1 MTCLGKFIIMYKIHK
16 HPILPIPED
25 DRVEFTFED
34 QTVVGQKGFSIA
46 AALHQAG
53 LVIHKHSL
61 ADRERT
67 MECGIGKCGA
77 CEMLVDGRIRRICT
91 TKVDNVK
98 EVLRIGESYIP
109 EEDIGSK
116 KSIKVYKTTVAV
128 IGAGPAGLAVRE
140 ELRKAGVENLVIDN
154 NSKIGG
160 QFLMQTHQFFFF
172 EREKRFGGMRGF
184 DIANTLA
191 GEDLSGI
198 LTDSVVWEILE
209 DKRLVVKNIATQ
221 EIFYIDAD
229 HLVVATGA
237 VPFMPAFKND
247 DLPGVYTAAVVQRMM
262 NTELTLLGKNILT
275 VGAGNIGYLTSYQAM
290 QAGASI
296 KAIIEA
302 MPHEGGFPV
311 QANRVR
317 RLGIPVFTSHIL
329 LEAIPNDDH
338 TGVTGAIVAE
348 CENFK
353 PIAGTEKRID
363 GIDCINICT
372 GLIPDNQLFRKG
384 IEVFGRRCYG
394 VGDSVKIGEGTSAVL
409 RGKQCAY
416 EIMQDIGVRFNYDAY
431 LTLSKEYID
440 SQQHPVKILEKPLTP
455 NSKRMWEKGFVQ
467 IDCLY
472 GFACN
477 PCSFACKYGAITKS
491 STSTTPTIDFDK
503 CIGCM
508 NCVSQCPG
516 LAIFGYDLNKN
527 RLSLPIEYFA
537 EENTAVFLVNNNG
550 EILGEGLIEK
560 ITHNSNKTNVARVK
574 AAGLEGEALLA
585 VRGFIPKD
593 KYPAKVEM
601 SCVEKNN
608 DSQTY
613 ICHCEDITVSQM
625 LSLIGDRKEISSDE
639 LKHISRIG
647 MGACRGTRCVP
658 RAKNLLRSYGIEV
671 VGEPTPRGPMS
682 NLVTLGD
689 MLPPESAQQEIVLPK
704 TGKAERVP
712 AIIAGGGIA
721 GSALFR
727 YMSESGFKPLLVNSG
742 LGSSW
747 RNIAGGR
754 PAFSLPALA
763 DIAKHN
769 LEIFKE
775 LQSRHN
781 IDFKLTRYVSFAHDE
796 KTFQALDASK
806 AWSDAFMVDKKD
818 FTKEVSPYF
827 NPSLDTYSHALITN
841 DCWQASP
848 GYTIDLIRSIGKD
861 AGGTILENAKLIE
874 LQREGKDYRVVLQ
887 MANGNYVEY
896 LTEIFINALG
906 YDAGKFAS
914 KLGIETGLYPVK
926 HQAFITKRLPML
938 GKDGANLDMLID
950 RRKYKGF
957 SAVYGQQLAETG
969 QIIGCASPA
978 IDAKET
984 DKNLKTASQEFLE
997 IATEIF
1003 SEWIP
1008 RLSGVGFQAVW
1019 SGYYVEPRY
1028 IIDPELGLFTGMRGH
1043 GFMLSQYLAKLYT
1056 DKLLGREV
1064 PDYFKELALSGK
1076 GLSEEAFK

>member
-1 MTCLGKFIIMYKIHK
+1 MYKISE
-16 HPILPIPED
+16 HPILAIPAD
-25 DRVEFTFED
+25 DRVEFLFEGRS
-34 QTVVGQKGFSIA
+34 VSGQKGLTIA

-61 ADRERT
+61 EHRERT

-77 CEMLVDGRIRRICT
+77 CEMLVDGKIRRICI
-91 TKVDNVK
+91 TKVDNIK
-98 EVLRIGESYIP
+98 EVTRIDESYLP
-109 EEDIGSK
+109 EEDTNSK
-116 KSIKVYKTTVAV
+116 DSIKVYKTSVAI

-140 ELRKAGVENLVIDN
+140 ELNRVNIDNLVIDN
-154 NSKIGG
+154 NSRVGG

-172 EREKRFGGMRGF
+172 EKEKRFGGMRGF

-191 GEDLSGI
+191 GDDHSGI
-198 LTDSVVWEILE
+198 LLDSVVWEVL
-209 DKRLVVKNIATQ
+209 DGKRLAVKNIAHQ
-221 EIFYIDAD
+221 EIFYVDTD
-229 HLVVATGA
+229 HLVIATGA

-290 QAGASI
+290 QAGASV
-296 KAIIEA
+296 KAIVEA
-302 MPHEGGFPV
+302 MPKEGGFPV

-317 RLGIPVFTSHIL
+317 RLGIPILTSHIL
-329 LEAIPNDDH
+329 LEAIPNEDH
-338 TGVTGAIVAE
+338 TGVVGAIIAE

-353 PIAGTEKRID
+353 PVPGTEKRID
-363 GIDCINICT
+363 DIDCINICT
-372 GLIPDNQLFRKG
+372 GLIPDNQLFKKG
-384 IEVFGRRCYG
+384 VEVFGHRCHG
-394 VGDSVKIGEGTSAVL
+394 VGDAVKIGEGTSAVL

-416 EIMQDIGVRFNYDAY
+416 EIMQDIGRRFNYDEY

-440 SQQHPVKILEKPLTP
+440 SQQHPVRILEKPMLP
-455 NSKRMWEKGFVQ
+455 DSKRMMEKGFVQ
-467 IDCLY
+467 MDCLY

-491 STSTTPTIDFDK
+491 STSTTPKIDFDK

-516 LAIFGYDLNKN
+516 LAIFGYDLSKN
-527 RLSLPIEYFA
+527 RLFLPIEYFA
-537 EENTAVFLVNNNG
+537 EENSGVFLVDNNG
-550 EILGEGLIEK
+550 GILGEGFIEK
-560 ITHNSNKTNVARVK
+560 ITNNSNKTNVARVR
-574 AAGLEGEALLA
+574 ASTLEGETLLA
-585 VRGFIPKD
+585 VRGFITKD
-593 KYPAKVEM
+593 RYPTKLHLSPADEQV
-601 SCVEKNN
+601 
-608 DSQTY
+608 DSRTY
-613 ICHCEDITVSQM
+613 ICHCEDITVEKM
-625 LSLIGDRKEISSDE
+625 LAILGDRRTISSDE

-647 MGACRGTRCVP
+647 MGPCRGNRCVP
-658 RAKNLLRSYGIEV
+658 RAKTLLRPYGIEV

-689 MLPPESAQQEIVLPK
+689 MLASQNREEIILPK
-704 TGKAERVP
+704 RNKVEKVP

-727 YMSESGFKPLLVNSG
+727 YMSETGFKPILVNDG
-742 LGSSW
+742 MGASW

-769 LEIFKE
+769 LDIFRE

-781 IDFKLTRYVSFAHDE
+781 IDFKLIRYVSFAHDE
-796 KTFQALDASK
+796 KTYNSLDASK
-806 AWSDAFMVDKKD
+806 GWSDAYMVEKRD
-818 FTKEVSPYF
+818 FRKEISEYF
-827 NPSLDTYSHALITN
+827 NPALNTYSHALITN

-848 GYTIDLIRSIGKD
+848 GHTIDLIRSIGKS
-861 AGGTILENAKLIE
+861 AGGTILENTKLIE
-874 LQREGKDYRVVLQ
+874 VYKTGKEYHVILQEP
-887 MANGNYVEY
+887 NGNYLEY
-896 LTEIFINALG
+896 TTEIFINALG
-906 YDAGKFAS
+906 SEAGKFAS
-914 KLGIETGLYPVK
+914 KLGIETGLFPVK
-926 HQAFITKRLPML
+926 HQAFITKRLPLL

-969 QIIGCASPA
+969 QIIGCASPS

-984 DKNLKTASQEFLE
+984 DKNLKITTQDFLE
-997 IATEIF
+997 IVTEMF

-1019 SGYYVEPRY
+1019 SGYYTESRY
-1028 IIDPELGLFTGMRGH
+1028 IIDPELGLFIGMRGH

-1056 DKLLGREV
+1056 EKLLGHQV
-1064 PDYFKELALSGK
+1064 PDYFNELTLSGK